1 MKKIVSISLFLILI
15 FTTGCGSDVLCSTG
29 PATITVEFVDKD
41 SGENLFENGTFDSKK
56 EVTITDL
63 DQNKVI
69 ESVYAN
75 GEKSNRLTFSLGW
88 ESKSLKYAI
97 TIEGKNVCEIYAVTE
112 KRKGGECSS
121 VVIKSVEIKNGEVK
135 QDNTTGVYKIL
146 INTKS

>member
-1 MKKIVSISLFLILI
+1 MKKLLSISLLLVLI

-69 ESVYAN
+69 ESAYVN
-75 GEKSNRLTFSLGW
+75 SDNLNRLTFSLGW

-112 KRKGGECSS
+112 KRTGGECSS
-121 VVIKSVEIKNGEVK
+121 VVIKSVEIKNAELK
-135 QDNTTGVYKIL
+135 KDNTTWVYKIL
-146 INTKS
+146 INTKD

>member
-1 MKKIVSISLFLILI
+1 MKKLLSISLLLVLIL
-15 FTTGCGSDVLCSTG
+15 TTGCGSDVLCSTG

-69 ESVYAN
+69 ESAYVN
-75 GEKSNRLTFSLGW
+75 SDKLNRLTFSLGW

-112 KRKGGECSS
+112 KRTGGECSS
-121 VVIKSVEIKNGEVK
+121 VAIKSVEVKNAELK

-146 INTKS
+146 INTKG